1 MEGSFGLDERSV
13 KRSLRSKLQLLT
25 QDCPRSGDARMCIE
39 PGLQGK
45 RLSKYLVF
53 SRATGESVF
62 NCCSDES
69 MMQEVCLGF
78 A

>member
-1 MEGSFGLDERSV
+1 MHLWQECEEVVEVEAAAVDPRLSEIKGC
-13 KRSLRSKLQLLT
+13 
-25 QDCPRSGDARMCIE
+25 QDVQCTLCIE

-69 MMQEVCLGF
+69 MMQEACLGF